1 VPDHQLKELAMVNLC
16 APVAVEGCDYIPLVR
31 KSLDLS
37 CSLGI
42 LFLRKG
48 DPGALVTQDGDIDN
62 RLKVLFDALK
72 VPNSDNACAYPQ
84 SESSTYCLVESDNM
98 IQGIAIETDRLL
110 TPKTADEKEVHLSFR

>member
-48 DPGALVTQDGDIDN
+48 DPGALVTQDGDPTRAHIRKAN
-62 RLKVLFDALK
+62 HQPIV
-72 VPNSDNACAYPQ
+72 
-84 SESSTYCLVESDNM
+84 
-98 IQGIAIETDRLL
+98 
-110 TPKTADEKEVHLSFR
+110 